1 MKNNKKGYLI
11 IIEGK
16 SNITH
21 LLLPVVL
28 KDEKNFT
35 VLLGLSLFGCSSK
48 ANYHQI
54 DGQSALDMMNN
65 ETDYIIIDVR
75 TESEYQQGHIK
86 NAINIPNESIDES
99 VSEILTDKD
108 QLLLVYCR
116 SGNRSKQA
124 SEKLAKLGYSNIY
137 EFGGI
142 SDFPGEIVNQ

>member
-1 MKNNKKGYLI
+1 MKKFL
-11 IIEGK
+11 
-16 SNITH
+16 
-21 LLLPVVL
+21 
-28 KDEKNFT
+28 T

-142 SDFPGEIVNQ
+142 FDFPGEIVNE

>member
-1 MKNNKKGYLI
+1 MKKIL
-11 IIEGK
+11 
-16 SNITH
+16 
-21 LLLPVVL
+21 
-28 KDEKNFT
+28 T
-35 VLLGLSLFGCSSK
+35 VLLGLSLFRCSSK

-142 SDFPGEIVNQ
+142 SDFPGEIVNE

>member
-1 MKNNKKGYLI
+1 MKKIL
-11 IIEGK
+11 
-16 SNITH
+16 
-21 LLLPVVL
+21 
-28 KDEKNFT
+28 T

-86 NAINIPNESIDES
+86 NAINIPNETIDES

>member
-1 MKNNKKGYLI
+1 MKKIL
-11 IIEGK
+11 
-16 SNITH
+16 
-21 LLLPVVL
+21 
-28 KDEKNFT
+28 T

-99 VSEILTDKD
+99 VSEILTNKD

-142 SDFPGEIVNQ
+142 SDFSGEIVNQ

>member
-1 MKNNKKGYLI
+1 MKKFL
-11 IIEGK
+11 
-16 SNITH
+16 
-21 LLLPVVL
+21 
-28 KDEKNFT
+28 T

-116 SGNRSKQA
+116 SGNRSKKA

>member
-1 MKNNKKGYLI
+1 MKKIL
-11 IIEGK
+11 
-16 SNITH
+16 
-21 LLLPVVL
+21 
-28 KDEKNFT
+28 T

-65 ETDYIIIDVR
+65 ENDYIIIDVR

-99 VSEILTDKD
+99 VSEILTNKD

>member
-1 MKNNKKGYLI
+1 MKKIL
-11 IIEGK
+11 
-16 SNITH
+16 
-21 LLLPVVL
+21 
-28 KDEKNFT
+28 T

-142 SDFPGEIVNQ
+142 SDFPGEIVNE

>member
-1 MKNNKKGYLI
+1 MKKIL
-11 IIEGK
+11 
-16 SNITH
+16 
-21 LLLPVVL
+21 
-28 KDEKNFT
+28 T

-65 ETDYIIIDVR
+65 ETDCIIIDVR

>member
-1 MKNNKKGYLI
+1 MKKFL
-11 IIEGK
+11 
-16 SNITH
+16 
-21 LLLPVVL
+21 
-28 KDEKNFT
+28 T

-54 DGQSALDMMNN
+54 DGQRALDMMNN

>member
-1 MKNNKKGYLI
+1 MKKFL
-11 IIEGK
+11 
-16 SNITH
+16 
-21 LLLPVVL
+21 
-28 KDEKNFT
+28 T

-142 SDFPGEIVNQ
+142 SDFPGEIENQ

>member
-1 MKNNKKGYLI
+1 MKKIL
-11 IIEGK
+11 
-16 SNITH
+16 
-21 LLLPVVL
+21 
-28 KDEKNFT
+28 T

-86 NAINIPNESIDES
+86 NAINIPKESIDES

-142 SDFPGEIVNQ
+142 TDFPGEIVNQ

>member
-1 MKNNKKGYLI
+1 MKKIL
-11 IIEGK
+11 
-16 SNITH
+16 
-21 LLLPVVL
+21 
-28 KDEKNFT
+28 T

-116 SGNRSKQA
+116 SGHRSKQA

>member
-1 MKNNKKGYLI
+1 MKKIL
-11 IIEGK
+11 
-16 SNITH
+16 T
-21 LLLPVVL
+21 VV
-28 KDEKNFT
+28 
-35 VLLGLSLFGCSSK
+35 LGLSLFGCSSK

-116 SGNRSKQA
+116 SGNRSKKA

>member
-1 MKNNKKGYLI
+1 MKKIL
-11 IIEGK
+11 
-16 SNITH
+16 
-21 LLLPVVL
+21 
-28 KDEKNFT
+28 T

-142 SDFPGEIVNQ
+142 SDFPGEIVND

>member
-1 MKNNKKGYLI
+1 MKKFLTI
-11 IIEGK
+11 
-16 SNITH
+16 
-21 LLLPVVL
+21 
-28 KDEKNFT
+28 
-35 VLLGLSLFGCSSK
+35 LLGLSLFGCSSK

-86 NAINIPNESIDES
+86 NAINIPNESIDEN
-99 VSEILTDKD
+99 VSEILTNKD

>member
-1 MKNNKKGYLI
+1 MKKIL
-11 IIEGK
+11 
-16 SNITH
+16 
-21 LLLPVVL
+21 
-28 KDEKNFT
+28 T

-65 ETDYIIIDVR
+65 ETAYIIIDVR

>member
-1 MKNNKKGYLI
+1 MKKIL
-11 IIEGK
+11 
-16 SNITH
+16 
-21 LLLPVVL
+21 
-28 KDEKNFT
+28 T

-116 SGNRSKQA
+116 SGNKSKQA

>member
-1 MKNNKKGYLI
+1 MKKIL
-11 IIEGK
+11 
-16 SNITH
+16 T
-21 LLLPVVL
+21 
-28 KDEKNFT
+28 F
-35 VLLGLSLFGCSSK
+35 LLGLSLFGCSSK

>member
-1 MKNNKKGYLI
+1 MKKFL
-11 IIEGK
+11 
-16 SNITH
+16 
-21 LLLPVVL
+21 
-28 KDEKNFT
+28 T

-99 VSEILTDKD
+99 VSEILTNKD

-142 SDFPGEIVNQ
+142 FDFPGEIVNE

>member
-1 MKNNKKGYLI
+1 MKKIL
-11 IIEGK
+11 
-16 SNITH
+16 
-21 LLLPVVL
+21 
-28 KDEKNFT
+28 T

-137 EFGGI
+137 EFRGI

>member
-1 MKNNKKGYLI
+1 MKKIL
-11 IIEGK
+11 
-16 SNITH
+16 
-21 LLLPVVL
+21 
-28 KDEKNFT
+28 T
-35 VLLGLSLFGCSSK
+35 VLLGLSLFCCSSK

>member
-1 MKNNKKGYLI
+1 MKKIL
-11 IIEGK
+11 
-16 SNITH
+16 
-21 LLLPVVL
+21 
-28 KDEKNFT
+28 T

-54 DGQSALDMMNN
+54 DGQSAFDMMNN

>member
-1 MKNNKKGYLI
+1 MKKIL
-11 IIEGK
+11 
-16 SNITH
+16 
-21 LLLPVVL
+21 
-28 KDEKNFT
+28 T

-86 NAINIPNESIDES
+86 NAINILNESIDER

>member
-1 MKNNKKGYLI
+1 MKKIL
-11 IIEGK
+11 
-16 SNITH
+16 
-21 LLLPVVL
+21 
-28 KDEKNFT
+28 T

-48 ANYHQI
+48 ANYNQI

>member
-1 MKNNKKGYLI
+1 MKKIL
-11 IIEGK
+11 
-16 SNITH
+16 
-21 LLLPVVL
+21 
-28 KDEKNFT
+28 T

-142 SDFPGEIVNQ
+142 SDFPGKIVNQ

>member
-1 MKNNKKGYLI
+1 MKKIL
-11 IIEGK
+11 
-16 SNITH
+16 
-21 LLLPVVL
+21 
-28 KDEKNFT
+28 T

-99 VSEILTDKD
+99 VSEILKDKD

-142 SDFPGEIVNQ
+142 SDFPGEIVNE

>member
-1 MKNNKKGYLI
+1 MKKIL
-11 IIEGK
+11 
-16 SNITH
+16 
-21 LLLPVVL
+21 
-28 KDEKNFT
+28 T

-99 VSEILTDKD
+99 VSEILTDKG
-108 QLLLVYCR
+108 QLLLVNCR

>member
-1 MKNNKKGYLI
+1 MKKFL
-11 IIEGK
+11 
-16 SNITH
+16 
-21 LLLPVVL
+21 
-28 KDEKNFT
+28 T

-142 SDFPGEIVNQ
+142 SDFPGEIVDE

>member
-1 MKNNKKGYLI
+1 MKKFL
-11 IIEGK
+11 
-16 SNITH
+16 
-21 LLLPVVL
+21 
-28 KDEKNFT
+28 T

-142 SDFPGEIVNQ
+142 FDFPGEIVNQ

>member
-1 MKNNKKGYLI
+1 MKKIL
-11 IIEGK
+11 
-16 SNITH
+16 
-21 LLLPVVL
+21 
-28 KDEKNFT
+28 T

-65 ETDYIIIDVR
+65 EADYIIIDVR

-99 VSEILTDKD
+99 VSEILKDKD

-124 SEKLAKLGYSNIY
+124 SEKLAKLGYSNVY

>member
-1 MKNNKKGYLI
+1 MKKIL
-11 IIEGK
+11 
-16 SNITH
+16 
-21 LLLPVVL
+21 
-28 KDEKNFT
+28 T

-65 ETDYIIIDVR
+65 DTDYIIIDVR